1 VFESLRARIE
11 QFLAQHTAPGDPRA
25 SAPILH
31 QAVIEAKVAV
41 SQMKDALTATERELV
56 LERKQLEDAERRGGL
71 AAAIPDAE
79 TVALA
84 ERYAARHRERLQV
97 LDRKVM
103 VQRDEL
109 MLAEREVSEMT
120 AQLRSAKSGAG
131 NADASSSAAWR
142 ELESAGSARPGT
154 DVNDELL
161 RSNLDRAAHEAAA
174 DAQLEH
180 LKRKMGKTDPKR
192 EA

>member
-1 VFESLRARIE
+1 MK
-11 QFLAQHTAPGDPRA
+11 
-25 SAPILH
+25 
-31 QAVIEAKVAV
+31 EA
-41 SQMKDALTATERELV
+41 LIATERELV
-56 LERKQLEDAERRGGL
+56 LERKQMEDAERRGGL
-71 AAAIPDAE
+71 AAAIPDPE

-84 ERYAARHRERLQV
+84 ERYAAKHRERLQV
-97 LDRKVM
+97 LERKVV

-120 AQLRSAKSGAG
+120 SQLRSAKLGGA
-131 NADASSSAAWR
+131 NADASSGAAWR
-142 ELESAGSARPGT
+142 ELESAGGARPGT

-161 RSNLDRAAHEAAA
+161 RSHLDRAAHEAAA